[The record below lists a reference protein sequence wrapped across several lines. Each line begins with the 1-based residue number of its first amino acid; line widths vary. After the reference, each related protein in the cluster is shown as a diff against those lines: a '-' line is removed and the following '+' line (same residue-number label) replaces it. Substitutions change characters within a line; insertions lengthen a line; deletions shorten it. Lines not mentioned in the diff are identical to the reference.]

1 MTISKIINGIISTA
15 TRMIPQI
22 MHKLSYYPW
31 ICSCIDTQF
40 TISNDIKSESICMNE
55 VPPKIWRLNQ
65 EKNAEHQIIAMT
77 LRMTYFITMCELNNY
92 SKRTYFG
99 KIGTDFI

>member
-1 MTISKIINGIISTA
+1 
-15 TRMIPQI
+15 MIPQI

-31 ICSCIDTQF
+31 ICSCIDTHF

-65 EKNAEHQIIAMT
+65 EKKCRAPD
-77 LRMTYFITMCELNNY
+77 Y
-92 SKRTYFG
+92 SNEIEDDIFYYNV
-99 KIGTDFI
+99 